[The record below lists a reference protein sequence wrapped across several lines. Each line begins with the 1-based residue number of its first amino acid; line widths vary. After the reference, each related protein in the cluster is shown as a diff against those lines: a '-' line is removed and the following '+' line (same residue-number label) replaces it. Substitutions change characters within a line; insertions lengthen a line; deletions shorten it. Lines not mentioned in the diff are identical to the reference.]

1 MQKEC
6 DTSIEKVGCS
16 TTGYQDVDVCIPVT
30 IRPFGEVGNVKTRCE
45 GSPSII
51 RGCDHCP
58 GKPGQVCK
66 FTISQ
71 RLRVEIPVVFG
82 AKAEIGETSVEC
94 GCTESSSLCEPSSD
108 FETGYEEE
116 YVAAGEDTAL

>member
-51 RGCDHCP
+51 RAAITAPANPARYANSPSASGCGWKFP
-58 GKPGQVCK
+58 WFSAPKRRSVKPPWNADVQKAPASVSLPL
-66 FTISQ
+66 I
-71 RLRVEIPVVFG
+71 LRPDM
-82 AKAEIGETSVEC
+82 KKT
-94 GCTESSSLCEPSSD
+94 T
-108 FETGYEEE
+108 
-116 YVAAGEDTAL
+116 